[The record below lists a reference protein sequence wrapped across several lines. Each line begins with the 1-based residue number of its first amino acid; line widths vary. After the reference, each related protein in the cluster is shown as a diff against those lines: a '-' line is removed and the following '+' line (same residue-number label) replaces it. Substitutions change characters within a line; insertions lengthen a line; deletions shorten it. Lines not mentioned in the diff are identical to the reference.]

1 MQPSAFSSR
10 LETPQLVGGL
20 HSQPPT
26 SSLLEFGPYFLLW
39 LFWNGPLAHSKHP
52 ELAEETDAG
61 MKGPVECEQV
71 FGELW
76 PALGFINVLRI
87 PDPAFGSYHVIIHSP
102 WAVPLRKPCPVW
114 VGCTWRRENQ
124 NVGGPRALQRCSA
137 VSPQGET
144 REEA

>member
-1 MQPSAFSSR
+1 
-10 LETPQLVGGL
+10 
-20 HSQPPT
+20 
-26 SSLLEFGPYFLLW
+26 
-39 LFWNGPLAHSKHP
+39 
-52 ELAEETDAG
+52 
-61 MKGPVECEQV
+61 MKGPVECAQV